1 MKGFGTVV
9 TGTMVSGSLS
19 VGETVEIL
27 PSGLKGKIR
36 NMQVYNQAV
45 ETAFAGQRTA
55 VNLQGIE
62 TAGVERGNV
71 LVRPDTLVSTQI
83 LDAWFEYLTN
93 APRPL
98 KHRARLRFHVGTNL
112 TIASVFLLE
121 HEDLKPGEE
130 GFVQVRLDRPI
141 LALPQDHFVI
151 RDPSAVQTLGGGV
164 VLDPHPFRHKRH
176 SKSVIA
182 DLRVLKEG
190 NGEAV
195 LRHHI
200 LRSEIAGTTQEAL
213 LNRVALSPKETL
225 RLLRKMR
232 DQKEIRVID
241 TERMKV
247 IDVRQYARL
256 REMTLSQLGE
266 FHQRFPMKSGLAK
279 EELRTKL
286 PKEMDVKLFQTLLNE
301 LAESKEVVMEKDK
314 LMLPGHRI
322 ASDDEK
328 GLFRQTEEALRK
340 ADLQPPSSK
349 ELADEWSADEKE
361 VQEVLEHLA
370 HKGVLIKIRSGMY
383 FHREGIEHLKG
394 KLVDH
399 FKRSRELT
407 TPQFKEITGVSRK
420 FTIPLIEYFDQIRF
434 TLRLGDKRILRA
446 VTQGSDKLQEG

>member
-1 MKGFGTVV
+1 
-9 TGTMVSGSLS
+9 
-19 VGETVEIL
+19 
-27 PSGLKGKIR
+27 
-36 NMQVYNQAV
+36 
-45 ETAFAGQRTA
+45 
-55 VNLQGIE
+55 
-62 TAGVERGNV
+62 
-71 LVRPDTLVSTQI
+71 
-83 LDAWFEYLTN
+83 
-93 APRPL
+93 
-98 KHRARLRFHVGTNL
+98 
-112 TIASVFLLE
+112 
-121 HEDLKPGEE
+121 
-130 GFVQVRLDRPI
+130 
-141 LALPQDHFVI
+141 
-151 RDPSAVQTLGGGV
+151 
-164 VLDPHPFRHKRH
+164 
-176 SKSVIA
+176 VIA